1 MKESNCPDS
10 ENALKGFKERAMIML
25 VYKDCVDQIAR
36 MPRVGGYSEDY
47 GTDYGSFRHKTMIAW
62 PVKLLRR

>member
-1 MKESNCPDS
+1 
-10 ENALKGFKERAMIML
+10 MIIL
-25 VYKDCVDQIAR
+25 VYRDCVDQIAR
-36 MPRVGGYSEDY
+36 MPRVGGSSEDY